1 MEPPQTP
8 EEQAL
13 LEQAIAAM
21 LEGREAAPHWVGTT
35 AFFARMGCVLRTTL
49 GPPEDPTEWRDAE

>member
-13 LEQAIAAM
+13 LEQAIADM

-35 AFFARMGCVLRTTL
+35 AFFARMGCVLRAKAAL
-49 GPPEDPTEWRDAE
+49 PEDPAEWRAVE

>member
-13 LEQAIAAM
+13 LEQAIADM
-21 LEGREAAPHWVGTT
+21 LEGREAAPHWSGTT
-35 AFFARMGCVLRTTL
+35 EFFARMGCVLRPTAAL
-49 GPPEDPTEWRDAE
+49 PEDPTEWRDAE